1 MKDQQELNREA
12 YSTLK
17 KKLET
22 TDFGRMVLLHDGKV
36 IAIYNDSGDAYAI
49 GCEKF
54 GLGNFTT
61 QEVGKGPIS
70 LGIFTLCLPH
80 ERD

>member
-1 MKDQQELNREA
+1 MDTQQELNRRA
-12 YSTLK
+12 YNNMK
-17 KKLET
+17 EKLET
-22 TDFGRMVLLHDGKV
+22 TEFGRTVLLHDGKV

-70 LGIFTLCLPH
+70 LGIFTLCIPQGGT
-80 ERD
+80 